1 METNNLSDNQKNLG
15 ALMHISTFAKYFF
28 PFANFFVPL
37 ILWTSNKEKP
47 FAREHGRQA
56 INFQL
61 SLFLYTLILAALCL
75 PFFVIY
81 ATDFIMLVENVD
93 HQIHATDFQNMKNL
107 TGFITFFGII
117 ALVFFGLFVLELYAV
132 ITGTMN
138 AANGRLY
145 KYPLCINFIGK
156 DIIPEPTIK
165 TTSHEHSS

>member
-1 METNNLSDNQKNLG
+1 METTNISDNQKNLG

-61 SLFLYTLILAALCL
+61 SLFLYALILGAVCL

-81 ATDFIMLVENVD
+81 ATDFVMLAESVD
-93 HQIHATDFQNMKNL
+93 HHIHVTDFQNIKNL
-107 TGFITFFGII
+107 TGFFVCFGIV
-117 ALVFFGLFVLELYAV
+117 ALIFFGLFVLELYAV
-132 ITGTMN
+132 ITGTMH
-138 AANGRLY
+138 AANGKLY

-156 DIIPEPTIK
+156 DTLTEPTIK